1 MISTVRL
8 IADNT
13 IAVTIIIKVNQGSKA
28 MNDKTEQN
36 ESNDLVQG
44 WIDRSALNA
53 IQMSEDENYRQLVS
67 ARATNWGKDIRERSD
82 QRIRQ
87 SQAPHLE
94 I

>member
-1 MISTVRL
+1 MT
-8 IADNT
+8 
-13 IAVTIIIKVNQGSKA
+13 
-28 MNDKTEQN
+28 DKTEQN
-36 ESNDLVQG
+36 ESNYLVQE

-53 IQMSEDENYRQLVS
+53 IQMSEDEDYRQLVS

-87 SQAPHLE
+87 SQAPLLE